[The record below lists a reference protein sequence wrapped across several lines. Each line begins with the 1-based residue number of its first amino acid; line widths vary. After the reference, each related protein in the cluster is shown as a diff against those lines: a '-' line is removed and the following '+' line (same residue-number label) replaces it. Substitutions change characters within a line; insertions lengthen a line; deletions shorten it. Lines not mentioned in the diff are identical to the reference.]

1 MSEPKPTLSDLRIE
15 RDAPPAASSWRWGA
29 AGVLLALLLAGGVVF
44 WLQRPAARP
53 VRTASRARP
62 ATRLERRVEA
72 SDVTR
77 GGRRRLGQA
86 HAKVIEV
93 R

>member
-44 WLQRPAARP
+44 WLQRQLRW
-53 VRTASRARP
+53 
-62 ATRLERRVEA
+62 
-72 SDVTR
+72 
-77 GGRRRLGQA
+77 
-86 HAKVIEV
+86 
-93 R
+93 